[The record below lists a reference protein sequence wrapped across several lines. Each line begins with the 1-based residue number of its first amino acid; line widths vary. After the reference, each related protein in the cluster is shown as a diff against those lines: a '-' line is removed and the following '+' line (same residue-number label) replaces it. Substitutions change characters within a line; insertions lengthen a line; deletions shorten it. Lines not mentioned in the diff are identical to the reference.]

1 MKKPFLIDTNVLIDL
16 TNGVSSLQL
25 RLSKSGCVFVSP
37 IVRGEFLAGVRNNAK
52 SRARKQV
59 FDSFMALPNILRPP
73 LTDATADNYA
83 KLWQFLSDIG
93 RRIPSNDVWIAAHAM
108 ELGATLVT
116 TDHHFDSI
124 PNLDVLYAGPD
135 DPHPTSSDNR

>member
-1 MKKPFLIDTNVLIDL
+1 MKRPYLLDTNVLIDMA
-16 TNGVSSLQL
+16 NGADRFNDRISRAPRVL
-25 RLSKSGCVFVSP
+25 VSP
-37 IVRGEFLAGVRNNAK
+37 IVHGEFMAGIRGSAR
-52 SRARKQV
+52 SRTRKRSYDI
-59 FDSFMALPNILRPP
+59 FLSLPNVVRAP
-73 LTDATADNYA
+73 LSNVTGDNYA

-135 DPHPTSSDNR
+135 EPHPASSDNR